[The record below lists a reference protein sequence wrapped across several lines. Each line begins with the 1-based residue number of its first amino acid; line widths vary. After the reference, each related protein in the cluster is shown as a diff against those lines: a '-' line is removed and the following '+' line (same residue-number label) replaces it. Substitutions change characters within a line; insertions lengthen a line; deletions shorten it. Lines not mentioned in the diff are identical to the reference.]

1 MNKAVLIVF
10 SLFLFTACSTLKKSS
25 SGALPYKSNVFL
37 VKKSQQKNL
46 NYQWFSAKMSGTVF
60 VNEKAIP
67 LNANIRMQKDSVIWI
82 SATALLGIEAV
93 RLLITPDSFK
103 MINRLNS
110 TYITSDIST
119 LSNRFGINFSFYELQ
134 NKLLGDLD
142 LEQLKWKST
151 SDSANYIL
159 VNTTMGKQ
167 TQATLNPSFFAVQWS
182 QDQLPKNSM
191 LLNYSNFT
199 PFEKGFLPLK
209 VSLNIKHEEKK
220 MRLKYSYSKIVLD
233 QKKKVKFTIPKG
245 YEPAL

>member
-10 SLFLFTACSTLKKSS
+10 SLFLFSACSTLKKSS
-25 SGALPYKSNVFL
+25 SSALPYKSNTFL
-37 VKKSQQKNL
+37 VKKSQQNNL

-110 TYITSDIST
+110 TYISSDIST
-119 LSNRFGINFSFYELQ
+119 LSNRFGVNFSFYELQ

-159 VNTTMGKQ
+159 ANTTKGKQ

-199 PFEKGFLPLK
+199 SFEQGSLPLK
-209 VSLNIKHEEKK
+209 VSLNIKQEEKK